1 MSECEIENTILK
13 HYDIVK
19 RLGKGAYGIVWR
31 AKNKKNGNT
40 VALKKIFDAFRNQ
53 TDAQRTFREITF
65 LQAFA
70 GHPNIIRLL
79 NVIKA
84 DNNKDIYLVFEHMDS
99 DLHNCIKKGNILK
112 DVHKKYIFYQLL
124 RAVKYIHS
132 ADVIHRD
139 LKPSNVLLDSD
150 CLVKVCDFGLTR
162 SLAAIHGGFRGSVE
176 SFSDAAVNGG
186 DPELTEYV
194 ATRWYRA
201 PEILLAS
208 SRYTKFVD
216 MWSLGCIL
224 GEMLSGKPIFPGSS
238 TINQIERIVS
248 VVDKP
253 TDEDIASLH
262 SEYGRS
268 ILAKAFQ
275 KPRSHIEALFRTDVD
290 RNAIDLVKKLLVLNP
305 SKRLTVEEALNHA
318 YVKKFRDPSSE
329 MVMDHVVTPP
339 LSDDLQLS
347 VAEYQQ
353 KLYEIILEKKA
364 QRRIQRMLRTVKLDE
379 ENGLNELSSTENETL
394 SRSRTTYD
402 DRSTEGRFPD
412 KSENRSRSPIR
423 EQLIN
428 RRGII
433 NETNENGSMITDD
446 FQTTWHPATIQTQ
459 NHRVPHASDVSPKIS
474 KHTSNTDNKMY
485 RAENHH
491 DSTMLKQLLPES
503 KLNGNL
509 TDKTAY
515 SAKSRNFNRNPLRSP
530 VKPQSYSR
538 ELDNPVILRS
548 QFRVGSTGNRRN
560 RHQISAFPESK
571 VPQRVSSMHR
581 VGDVSHKFI
590 GSLVPGSYAQTYGTV
605 SRSQLAQIQSRQWTR

>member
-1 MSECEIENTILK
+1 MSECDIENTILK

-84 DNNKDIYLVFEHMDS
+84 DNNKDIYLVFEHMET
-99 DLHNCIKKGNILK
+99 DLHNCIKKGNVLK

-124 RAVKYIHS
+124 RAVKYLHS
-132 ADVIHRD
+132 ANVIHRD
-139 LKPSNVLLDSD
+139 LKPSNILLDSD

-162 SLAAIHGGFRGSVE
+162 SLTRLHDGVRGSVE
-176 SFSDAAVNGG
+176 SFSDTAVNSG

-224 GEMLSGKPIFPGSS
+224 GEMLRGKPLFPGSS

-253 TDEDIASLH
+253 SDEDIASLH

-275 KPRSHIEALFRTDVD
+275 KPRRPIETFLGADVD
-290 RNAIDLVKKLLVLNP
+290 RNAVDLLKKLLILNP
-305 SKRLTVEEALNHA
+305 SKRLTVEEAINHS

-329 MVMDHVVTPP
+329 IVMDHDVTPP

-347 VAEYQQ
+347 VADYQQ

-364 QRRIQRMLRTVKLDE
+364 QRRIQRILRTMKLEDE
-379 ENGLNELSSTENETL
+379 
-394 SRSRTTYD
+394 RSMP
-402 DRSTEGRFPD
+402 DRS
-412 KSENRSRSPIR
+412 
-423 EQLIN
+423 
-428 RRGII
+428 
-433 NETNENGSMITDD
+433 
-446 FQTTWHPATIQTQ
+446 
-459 NHRVPHASDVSPKIS
+459 VSLSLKFY
-474 KHTSNTDNKMY
+474 HQGDN
-485 RAENHH
+485 
-491 DSTMLKQLLPES
+491 
-503 KLNGNL
+503 
-509 TDKTAY
+509 
-515 SAKSRNFNRNPLRSP
+515 
-530 VKPQSYSR
+530 
-538 ELDNPVILRS
+538 I
-548 QFRVGSTGNRRN
+548 
-560 RHQISAFPESK
+560 
-571 VPQRVSSMHR
+571 
-581 VGDVSHKFI
+581 
-590 GSLVPGSYAQTYGTV
+590 
-605 SRSQLAQIQSRQWTR
+605 

>member
-1 MSECEIENTILK
+1 LPPK
-13 HYDIVK
+13 
-19 RLGKGAYGIVWR
+19 
-31 AKNKKNGNT
+31 
-40 VALKKIFDAFRNQ
+40 Q
-53 TDAQRTFREITF
+53 
-65 LQAFA
+65 
-70 GHPNIIRLL
+70 
-79 NVIKA
+79 
-84 DNNKDIYLVFEHMDS
+84 
-99 DLHNCIKKGNILK
+99 
-112 DVHKKYIFYQLL
+112 
-124 RAVKYIHS
+124 
-132 ADVIHRD
+132 
-139 LKPSNVLLDSD
+139 PSNVLLDSD

-318 YVKKFRDPSSE
+318 YVKKYTPFLSPHLIGSE
-329 MVMDHVVTPP
+329 SCADFVTR
-339 LSDDLQLS
+339 L
-347 VAEYQQ
+347 
-353 KLYEIILEKKA
+353 IILEKKA

-491 DSTMLKQLLPES
+491 DSTMLKQLLPE
-503 KLNGNL
+503 
-509 TDKTAY
+509 
-515 SAKSRNFNRNPLRSP
+515 
-530 VKPQSYSR
+530 
-538 ELDNPVILRS
+538 
-548 QFRVGSTGNRRN
+548 
-560 RHQISAFPESK
+560 ISAFPESK

-605 SRSQLAQIQSRQWTR
+605 SRMKFVRSMEMKSNGP

>member
-84 DNNKDIYLVFEHMDS
+84 DNNKDIYLVFEHM
-99 DLHNCIKKGNILK
+99 
-112 DVHKKYIFYQLL
+112 
-124 RAVKYIHS
+124 
-132 ADVIHRD
+132 
-139 LKPSNVLLDSD
+139 
-150 CLVKVCDFGLTR
+150 
-162 SLAAIHGGFRGSVE
+162 
-176 SFSDAAVNGG
+176 AVNGG

-275 KPRSHIEALFRTDVD
+275 KPRSHIEALFRTDVDRNAIDLVKKLLVLNPSKRLTVEEALNHAYVKKPRSHIEALFRTDVD

-474 KHTSNTDNKMY
+474 KHASNTDNKMY

-491 DSTMLKQLLPES
+491 DSTMLKQLLPEMDNYHVMENPPEFFTS
-503 KLNGNL
+503 KSL
-509 TDKTAY
+509 TPRQL
-515 SAKSRNFNRNPLRSP
+515 S
-530 VKPQSYSR
+530 
-538 ELDNPVILRS
+538 
-548 QFRVGSTGNRRN
+548 
-560 RHQISAFPESK
+560 
-571 VPQRVSSMHR
+571 
-581 VGDVSHKFI
+581 I
-590 GSLVPGSYAQTYGTV
+590 GSLSVGSEAVCDIDDVWKTLDCCWAT
-605 SRSQLAQIQSRQWTR
+605 SSDRSNFKAVCKFGDLFS